1 MIDARSPVYPEPRK
15 MGSPQPHSGEVAAP
29 GFTPRPVGLWGSVVH
44 QSSPIVPLLVKRH
57 LSGDY
62 DRNPLTWQTVWVESI
77 GTQRDQGWGAS
88 RTDGAQRDLGV
99 FPGNAL
105 KSVGLKFQ

>member
-1 MIDARSPVYPEPRK
+1 MSDATDLSPGYPEPSK
-15 MGSPQPHSGEVAAP
+15 MGSPQPHSREVAAP

-44 QSSPIVPLLVKRH
+44 QSSPIVPLLVKKH

-62 DRNPLTWQTVWVESI
+62 DRNPLTWQTVRVESI
-77 GTQRDQGWGAS
+77 GTQQDQEL
-88 RTDGAQRDLGV
+88 RMDGVQRDLGV